1 MARLGSRYS
10 AVKTL
15 VVVVLICMLAVGP
28 VWGQRASRGRGLAL
42 ESTTP
47 TRPAPGHKPWPWFI
61 AFILLGIACYP
72 AFKNSKRELSES

>member
-10 AVKTL
+10 KFKTL
-15 VVVVLICMLAVGP
+15 VVVMFICMLAVGP
-28 VWGQRASRGRGLAL
+28 VLGQRASRVRGRSL
-42 ESTTP
+42 ETTP
-47 TRPAPGHKPWPWFI
+47 TRPQPGHNPWPWFI